1 MREMSEMK
9 QRFAAIMLIFMAFV
23 GLGIMSASAQYSNNQ
38 AAPSQYPNNQIAMQP
53 AQGQATASGTYSQD
67 YQQGMLQGLRMGF
80 TMQALLCAAQYN
92 QSAAQEYN
100 SRVDSFNQMISQVFG
115 SSATQEMYLQ
125 PLNMTQLDQVYA
137 SERAAVPAQP

>member
-1 MREMSEMK
+1 MK

-23 GLGIMSASAQYSNNQ
+23 GLGIMNASAQIQNNQ
-38 AAPSQYPNNQIAMQP
+38 AASSP
-53 AQGQATASGTYSQD
+53 AVGQATATGTYSQD

-100 SRVDSFNQMISQVFG
+100 TRVDSFNQMISQVFG
-115 SSATQEMYLQ
+115 SGATQEMYLQ
-125 PLNMTQLDQVYA
+125 PLNMTQLEQVYA